1 MRIRVVCN
9 SMFQKFFTNTVTNK
23 FIKNLLSN
31 TFLPTLKTVRDGD
44 LIIKGCNYIYRNSII
59 KCTET
64 GTLFGPDSQYLE
76 SLEDLFIDDGLIV
89 ETGVSPGEYDV
100 TDTYIFGESYKG
112 LTYKYQ
118 SKYDFYDSDTHYQ
131 LGQYLRCL
139 RDLTGV
145 DLMPFY
151 NCFNYKVVD
160 GFYIDK
166 QSASGYIEKR
176 NNNFDVYA
184 IPIKFNQK
192 YTVAFS
198 CKFNALLKSVLY
210 DNTGLI
216 RANYEYINTVLTDL
230 LNEKVFS
237 ITNSDFN
244 RPFTYQINTD
254 DRYLLSFEK
263 NLYLIIQLPKN
274 TKTSVVVIEGD
285 YVNNKLNKTF
295 SASQLKYA
303 VPADVNNLL
312 TKNISLLQF
321 DDGSIYAFSD
331 KLIEY
336 LLLNVINKND
346 TITQNTQL
354 SQKYI
359 RAQLQTAND
368 SRIDEYDTHI
378 YDGEWNS
385 YLRSVVYRMYCNNK
399 NKVQFNVFDIDGYVD
414 KRVEEFI
421 TKGFDV

>member
-9 SMFQKFFTNTVTNK
+9 SMFQKFFTNTITNK

-59 KCTET
+59 KCIET
-64 GTLFGPDSQYLE
+64 GILFGHDSQYLE
-76 SLEDLFIDDGLIV
+76 SLEDLFIDDELIV

-100 TDTYIFGESYKG
+100 VDTYIFGENYKG

-176 NNNFDVYA
+176 SNNFDVYA

-244 RPFTYQINTD
+244 QPFTYQINTD
-254 DRYLLSFEK
+254 DKYLLSFEK

-274 TKTSVVVIEGD
+274 TETSIVVIEGD
-285 YVNNKLNKTF
+285 YANNKLNKIF
-295 SASQLKYA
+295 SASQLKYT

-321 DDGSIYAFSD
+321 NDGNIYAFSD

-346 TITQNTQL
+346 AITRNTQL

-359 RAQLQTAND
+359 RAQLQIAND
-368 SRIDEYDTHI
+368 SHIDEYDTHI
-378 YDGEWNS
+378 YDGEWNN